1 MSTVLQKIVENHR
14 YRFVDEEMD
23 WKEAIRQGCL
33 PLVEDGCV
41 EPDYHKQIVA
51 CVEEYGPYIVF
62 DDYVAMPHTQ
72 QNADGVKKTS
82 VGLMINKKIVDFGED
97 EDGEKKEAKLFFTLA
112 AKDPKEHLDNIVQL
126 TEIFMNSDLLAA
138 LCEAET
144 PEDILK
150 AEADFPCEEE

>member
-33 PLVEDGCV
+33 PLVEDDCV
-41 EPDYHKQIVA
+41 EPDYYKQIVA

-72 QNADGVKKTS
+72 QNAEGVKKTS

-112 AKDPKEHLDNIVQL
+112 AKDPNEHLDNIVQL